1 MAVPFFVLTRE
12 DVQLTKDDVPVI
24 YHDFL
29 MSETGIDAPLHS
41 LSLEQVLR
49 SIPSVRSLLWI
60 LIFSQFM
67 YISEAQSTP
76 ADLPSLAEK
85 RYLERCGEKPVNGY
99 KSRSYSLNAFEQSRA
114 KSLVERMKHTLEF
127 KLNEYKG
134 YDSYKGNIRSEYI
147 QASFMTLEELF
158 VKLPESVRF
167 DIEISECSTSQRPKN
182 RGNHKLSIFLCR
194 ISNAL

>member
-1 MAVPFFVLTRE
+1 MLTRE

-41 LSLEQVLR
+41 LSLEQVIQ

-114 KSLVERMKHTLEF
+114 KSLVERMKHTFEF

-134 YDSYKGNIRSEYI
+134 YDSYKGNIRGEYI
-147 QASFMTLEELF
+147 QASFMTLGELF

-167 DIEISECSTSQRPKN
+167 DIEISECLASQRPKN
-182 RGNHKLSIFLCR
+182 RGDHKLSIFCR
-194 ISNAL
+194 ISDAL